1 MFLAIINDTYSEVK
15 SELASQ
21 KDEFQISDLIKQ
33 VSHPRLKHTMDT
45 SANLLHLCL
54 ETRVNRVF
62 ALFKCMWENYTLITE
77 LCKDLYETET

>member
-33 VSHPRLKHTMDT
+33 VSHPRLEHTVYT
-45 SANLLHLCL
+45 SANLLCV
-54 ETRVNRVF
+54 ENRVNRVF